1 MVVGRLWW
9 GSVLPLEHAAGPK
22 PVGSLLRRRAGASAL
37 ATGRVM

>member
-22 PVGSLLRRRAGASAL
+22 PVGACCADEREQVPSPLVA
-37 ATGRVM
+37 